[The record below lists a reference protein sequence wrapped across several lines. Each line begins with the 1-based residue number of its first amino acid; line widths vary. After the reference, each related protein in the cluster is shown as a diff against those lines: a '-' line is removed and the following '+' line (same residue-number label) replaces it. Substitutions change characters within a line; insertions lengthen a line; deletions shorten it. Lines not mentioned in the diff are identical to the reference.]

1 MHLPYIGETER
12 LDKVVRGRT
21 PGHFIELTQGQTHYR
36 ILGPDDGRL
45 VILVHGIAG
54 PMGIWELLAQA
65 LAESGFRVL
74 YYDLFG
80 RGHSDRPVVRYDID
94 LFTTQLRQLLSKLS
108 SVVPFALV
116 GWSLGG
122 IITASWVAENP
133 AWTGRLIL
141 IAPAGVEVSLP
152 LISRVGMVP
161 ILGDIIM
168 AAFGR
173 RIVLQSLMR
182 GLYRDDIEKEF
193 LSLVADQMQYRG
205 YLRAFISTLRS
216 CVYKD
221 FSVIYRKAGVGNTPV
236 LMILGSHDPSIPL
249 SLQVRMREL
258 IPVVEHFEVKNSGH
272 FPHLEQPEDVSTRI
286 AEFLNLPR

>member
-193 LSLVADQMQYRG
+193 LSLVEDTHDTAFDQQPMMTSRKSFYHWLLIKCSIVGIFVRSFLP
-205 YLRAFISTLRS
+205 YEAAFIKIS
-216 CVYKD
+216 
-221 FSVIYRKAGVGNTPV
+221 
-236 LMILGSHDPSIPL
+236 PL
-249 SLQVRMREL
+249 SIEKQEWGIRL
-258 IPVVEHFEVKNSGH
+258 FS
-272 FPHLEQPEDVSTRI
+272 
-286 AEFLNLPR
+286 